1 VIYYTLITI
10 QIQAKRKYNDIQFV
24 KNILC
29 PKKMYKPQQCSYIY
43 YRTNN
48 KGGAVMQGYDIYADI
63 TERTQG
69 DIYIGGSVKI
79 VATVKN
85 LESKRG

>member
-1 VIYYTLITI
+1 
-10 QIQAKRKYNDIQFV
+10 
-24 KNILC
+24 
-29 PKKMYKPQQCSYIY
+29 
-43 YRTNN
+43 
-48 KGGAVMQGYDIYADI
+48 MQGYDIYADI